1 MTFKAICFKFWRLRN
16 IYHQKPDRIFF
27 FAHTFV
33 VLLLSSLLVLCPHL
47 FCNARF
53 ALHGKM
59 SSRVWHT
66 SLLHLSS
73 KWIVQHCQEREKHFY
88 FLPWHLLLLLQSL
101 LEKRRV
107 VHICQIIW
115 IMRHFE
121 WYFNTVQNSCLKI
134 FLKYFSKYWTIGN
147 LHHSCFC
154 SNVLRFLQLFS
165 MELKSCCLALLCVH
179 NCLKIHKNPP
189 KCTCINNFTWVLL
202 VVRLLPS
209 K

>member
-1 MTFKAICFKFWRLRN
+1 M
-16 IYHQKPDRIFF
+16 
-27 FAHTFV
+27 AHFS
-33 VLLLSSLLVLCPHL
+33 SSLVFKMNRPALPRTWKTFL
-47 FCNARF
+47 FSALTF
-53 ALHGKM
+53 A
-59 SSRVWHT
+59 SSSTKPFR
-66 SLLHLSS
+66 
-73 KWIVQHCQEREKHFY
+73 
-88 FLPWHLLLLLQSL
+88 
-101 LEKRRV
+101 KRRV

-134 FLKYFSKYWTIGN
+134 FSKYFSKYWTIGN
-147 LHHSCFC
+147 LHYSCFC

-202 VVRLLPS
+202 VVRILPS